1 MDNVEEFSK
10 TLTAAFAVSLS
21 LFTINSQ
28 YPVSSKLILV
38 TNTFRLGGQD
48 EVFISS
54 ILVILL
60 LPNFLRENL
69 KFSVIV

>member
-28 YPVSSKLILV
+28 YPVSSKLMLV
-38 TNTFRLGGQD
+38 TNTFRLGGHD

-54 ILVILL
+54 II
-60 LPNFLRENL
+60 
-69 KFSVIV
+69 S